1 MSTDI
6 EKFKAGSPMSDT
18 LRMDRMPHIWCPG
31 CGIGSEVN
39 SFAEAVKRSG
49 IDPKKLVVVSG
60 IGCTGRVAGYVNFDS
75 IHTTHGRAIPV
86 ATGIKLANPELTVV
100 VFSGEGDLA
109 GIGGNHLIHAARRNM
124 DLIVICN
131 NNFTYGMTGGQVTPT
146 TPGTATASTTPYGN
160 YEYPFSLPLLM
171 DACGATYIARWTS
184 LHSRNVTQSIEEA
197 LARKGFSF
205 IEIISP
211 CPTLYL
217 RRNRLGDGVDQ
228 LQNYQD
234 NSILK
239 HGADTRE
246 TAIDYQGKIVVGKFV
261 EKNKPTYLEASDKC
275 AIKLVGDDYQLYGK
289 TIPEREAE
297 EKAEKERIA
306 ARRAAVLAAEAAQ
319 QEAAAAEPVKAAAPK
334 VAVAKKAPAK
344 AVAKAPAK
352 KAAVKAAPKAAKKAA
367 PAKKA
372 AAPAKKAAAKP
383 AKKAVAKAVAKAPAK
398 KAAPKAKVVAKPAKK
413 AVPKTTAKT
422 KVVAKAAPKKTRK

>member
-1 MSTDI
+1 
-6 EKFKAGSPMSDT
+6 MSDT

-39 SFAEAVKRSG
+39 SFADAVKRSG

-86 ATGIKLANPELTVV
+86 ATGVKLANPELTVV

-124 DLIVICN
+124 DLVVICN

-146 TPGTATASTTPYGN
+146 TPNTAVASTTPYGN
-160 YEYPFSLPLLM
+160 YEYPFSLPFLA
-171 DACGATYIARWTS
+171 DAAGATYIARWTS
-184 LHSRNVTQSIEEA
+184 MHSRNVTQSIEEA

-239 HGADTRE
+239 HGCDTRE

-261 EKNKPTYLEASDKC
+261 EKNKPTYLEGVDKC
-275 AIKLVGDDYQLYGK
+275 CVKLVGDDYQLYGK

-297 EKAEKERIA
+297 AKAEKERVA
-306 ARRAAVLAAEAAQ
+306 ARRAAMLAETEA
-319 QEAAAAEPVKAAAPK
+319 QEQAASAKSQKAAAPK
-334 VAVAKKAPAK
+334 SAVKKAPAKAAKKAPAK
-344 AVAKAPAK
+344 AA
-352 KAAVKAAPKAAKKAA
+352 AAPKT
-367 PAKKA
+367 
-372 AAPAKKAAAKP
+372 AKKAAAKAKVKP
-383 AKKAVAKAVAKAPAK
+383 ATKAVNVKKAPAK
-398 KAAPKAKVVAKPAKK
+398 KAAPKAPAK
-413 AVPKTTAKT
+413 AVKT
-422 KVVAKAAPKKTRK
+422 KFQSKVMPAKQALAGTKKAAPKAAVKTKAVAKAAPKKTRK

>member
-1 MSTDI
+1 MSTEI
-6 EKFKAGSPMSDT
+6 GKFKAGSPMADT

-39 SFAEAVKRSG
+39 SFADAVKRSG

-86 ATGIKLANPELTVV
+86 ATGVKLANPELTVV

-124 DLIVICN
+124 DLVVICN

-146 TPGTATASTTPYGN
+146 TPGGASASTTPYGN
-160 YEYPFSLPLLM
+160 YEYPFSLPFLA
-171 DACGATYIARWTS
+171 DAAGATYIARWTS
-184 LHSRNVTQSIEEA
+184 MHSRNVTQSIEEA
-197 LARKGFSF
+197 LLRKGFSF

-246 TAIDYQGKIVVGKFV
+246 TAIDYQGKIVIGKFV

-275 AIKLVGDDYQLYGK
+275 SIKLVGDDYQLYGK

-306 ARRAAVLAAEAAQ
+306 ARRAAMAAAEA
-319 QEAAAAEPVKAAAPK
+319 QEQ
-334 VAVAKKAPAK
+334 AVAAKPRKTSAP
-344 AVAKAPAK
+344 
-352 KAAVKAAPKAAKKAA
+352 AAKKAA
-367 PAKKA
+367 AAPRAAKKA
-372 AAPAKKAAAKP
+372 ATKAKAKP
-383 AKKAVAKAVAKAPAK
+383 AVKKAPAK
-398 KAAPKAKVVAKPAKK
+398 KAAPKAPAKAAKK
-413 AVPKTTAKT
+413 AAPKATAKT
-422 KVVAKAAPKKTRK
+422 KAAPKKTRK